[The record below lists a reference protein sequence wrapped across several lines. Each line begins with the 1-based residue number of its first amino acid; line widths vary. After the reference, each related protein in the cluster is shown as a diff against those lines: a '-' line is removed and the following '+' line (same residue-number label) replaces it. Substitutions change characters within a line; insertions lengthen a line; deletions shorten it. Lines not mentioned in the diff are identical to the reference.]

1 MRRIG
6 IVCEGP
12 TDRHAIA
19 NYVRHSLS
27 NQGISDVE
35 FCDLPAYVDNT
46 APSSGSAMVIR
57 WLSQHPMM
65 RSRYLRQ
72 LFAGNVKAPLFD
84 ALVIHLDADNL
95 SNSSFRA
102 HIHNSFQTTVQNP
115 SGPQS
120 RGSELRKIIKH
131 VGKFN
136 LLTKHD
142 RDRHVLAVAV
152 ESTETWCVA
161 AFRNQKT
168 DPEQFTA
175 SSLRQAFM
183 SALHKFEGR
192 PTNTQFRKVSKDVRR
207 RSKFCRLTA
216 KHADRIEMQCSHYKK
231 LITDLYR
238 VL

>member
-19 NYVRHSLS
+19 SYVRHSLS

-46 APSSGSAMVIR
+46 APLSGSAMVIR

-72 LFAGNVKAPLFD
+72 LFAGNVKVPLFD

-95 SNSSFRA
+95 SNPSFRA
-102 HIHNSFQTTVQNP
+102 HIYNRFQTTVQNP
-115 SGPQS
+115 SGPQR
-120 RGSELRKIIKH
+120 RGSELRRIVEH
-131 VGKFN
+131 VGKFS

-161 AFRNQKT
+161 AFSNQET
-168 DPEQFTA
+168 NPEQLTPSA
-175 SSLRQAFM
+175 LRQTFM
-183 SALHKFEGR
+183 STLHKFEGR
-192 PTNTQFRKVSKDVRR
+192 PTNAQFLKVSKDVRR
-207 RSKFCRLTA
+207 RRKYCRLTA
-216 KHADRIEMQCSHYKK
+216 QYANRIEMQCSHYKK
-231 LITDLYR
+231 LVTDLCR

>member
-1 MRRIG
+1 MRRVG

-19 NYVRHSLS
+19 SYVGQSLS

-35 FCDLPAYVDNT
+35 FRDLTAYVDNT
-46 APSSGSAMVIR
+46 APSTGWAMVIR
-57 WLSQHPMM
+57 WLSQNPMI
-65 RSRYLRQ
+65 RTRYLRQ
-72 LFAGNVKAPLFD
+72 LFAGSVNAPLVD
-84 ALVIHLDADNL
+84 ALVIHLDVDNL
-95 SNSSFRA
+95 SISSFRA
-102 HIHNSFQTTVQNP
+102 HIYNRFQTTVQNP
-115 SGPQS
+115 SGPQR
-120 RGSELRKIIKH
+120 RGSELRRVVEH
-131 VGKFN
+131 VGKFS
-136 LLTKHD
+136 LLEKYD

-168 DPEQFTA
+168 DPEQLTA

-207 RSKFCRLTA
+207 RSKFCRFTA

-231 LITDLYR
+231 LVTDLCR